1 MLSKF
6 YISPTS
12 NLLLKHLFLM
22 IFKKVEEEC
31 KIIAQLK
38 KQKPTTMSFP
48 DFSRRFSVSLAKSID
63 TFGEVLLKDFTQT

>member
-12 NLLLKHLFLM
+12 NLLLKLLFLM
-22 IFKKVEEEC
+22 ILKKVEEEC

-38 KQKPTTMSFP
+38 KQKPTTTFSFP
-48 DFSRRFSVSLAKSID
+48 HKSND
-63 TFGEVLLKDFTQT
+63 YQ